1 MTRRQF
7 QWVRWHCSQREIG
20 HQFLY
25 PAAGNAG
32 KSYREILSNSIKVKS
47 SELWNITLI
56 SLFHIQTLRGRV
68 AQVYLL
74 TNLSIEFIFLPPVLG
89 QSSRPYKKFSCYGSS
104 CFPFLTPSQGPCC
117 TKYQCAAPPQRMSPC
132 WQTPALLLDCSC
144 WRPTASWRDTR
155 TSRRCTGSCATT
167 SSSLRMLELN
177 EDYQLQSNET
187 KVHPQEEALWR
198 INRLH
203 WYVVY
208 LSPST
213 CSGKHLVYCCY
224 WTRNAIKMLTMCLK
238 PVRLGVVWSE

>member
-1 MTRRQF
+1 MALLPKRNF
-7 QWVRWHCSQREIG
+7 SFCI
-20 HQFLY
+20 

-47 SELWNITLI
+47 SELWNITHI

-74 TNLSIEFIFLPPVLG
+74 TNLGIEFIFLPPVLG
-89 QSSRPYKKFSCYGSS
+89 QSSRPYYKKFSCYCSS

-155 TSRRCTGSCATT
+155 TSRRCTGSCAIKLT
-167 SSSLRMLELN
+167 
-177 EDYQLQSNET
+177 EDVRAVRGLPAAVQWNQ
-187 KVHPQEEALWR
+187 
-198 INRLH
+198 
-203 WYVVY
+203 
-208 LSPST
+208 SPST
-213 CSGKHLVYCCY
+213 GRGSLENQQTSLICY
-224 WTRNAIKMLTMCLK
+224 LFVPKYL
-238 PVRLGVVWSE
+238 